1 MIADMGKTREKGTPG
16 CGDARGHKRGRWE
29 AAGPETGT
37 DGAWPDGL
45 ETGTDGTETG
55 TERAEAA
62 AAGRQRV
69 KRVSVRMTV
78 GEYHAMAML
87 ARRGG
92 FGTIAAFLRSAAF
105 VLLHDLRLA
114 ADGYVPSRLRDTAPD
129 DIEGEVEAMFRE
141 CEDGG
146 WGGWPADING
156 RR

>member
-1 MIADMGKTREKGTPG
+1 MISEEMSEEMSEERVDCNRRRERAG
-16 CGDARGHKRGRWE
+16 CGE
-29 AAGPETGT
+29 S
-37 DGAWPDGL
+37 
-45 ETGTDGTETG
+45 
-55 TERAEAA
+55 ERAGCGAEATA
-62 AAGRQRV
+62 AAGQAGRERV

-114 ADGYVPSRLRDTAPD
+114 ADGYVPSRLRDTPPD

-146 WGGWPADING
+146 WSEWPADIN
-156 RR
+156 RRR